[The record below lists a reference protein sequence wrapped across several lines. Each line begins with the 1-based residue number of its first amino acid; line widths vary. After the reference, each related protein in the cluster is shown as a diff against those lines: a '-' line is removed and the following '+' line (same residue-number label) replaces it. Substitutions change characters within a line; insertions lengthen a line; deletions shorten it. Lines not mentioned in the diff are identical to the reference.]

1 MAPIP
6 ISVIGVMFGHAVLG
20 SYFTATS
27 MIGFM
32 AGAGI
37 IVRNSIILI
46 DFIEQQMK
54 QSIKLKEAVI
64 MAGILRFRSML
75 LTAAAVIFGSLV
87 MLFDPIFSGFA
98 VSLIFG
104 EIAATLLS
112 RFVIMLLYFYLIGKR
127 REQFI
132 AIKTKII

>member
-1 MAPIP
+1 
-6 ISVIGVMFGHAVLG
+6 MFGHAITG

-46 DFIEQQMK
+46 DFIEQQMLQK
-54 QSIKLKEAVI
+54 VKLKEAVI
-64 MAGILRFRSML
+64 SAGILRFRPML

-87 MLFDPIFSGFA
+87 MLSDPIFSGFA
-98 VSLIFG
+98 ISLIFG

-112 RFVIMLLYFYLIGKR
+112 RFVIPLLYFYLVGKR
-127 REQFI
+127 RENFI
-132 AIKTKII
+132 NTIN